1 MLSVCTRRD
10 CAVVKTLESRAR
22 SLSTSASASAAGR
35 RATLGAV
42 TAGALETASRPTR
55 HSRSSSSSSNVS
67 SAPSSHCTTRPYT
80 KRPRWTWVQ
89 HHHLTARNVHAALI
103 HASPRQQSSAVPA
116 LALATCLHC
125 EAKKTRHQTLV
136 HNFANYFPIF
146 KFFFTSRLCNKFA
159 TNSCLNIL
167 PRFKHVAT
175 LPCEIWMQKNGI
187 ILKYVLLLMMNHKV
201 V

>member
-67 SAPSSHCTTRPYT
+67 STPSSHCTTRP
-80 KRPRWTWVQ
+80 RWTWVQ
-89 HHHLTARNVHAALI
+89 RRHLTARNVHVEREFNAVISLHETSTLNVSSTPSSHCTKRPCCSDTRVAA
-103 HASPRQQSSAVPA
+103 PA
-116 LALATCLHC
+116 KFCCPSTCTGYLS
-125 EAKKTRHQTLV
+125 TLQ
-136 HNFANYFPIF
+136 
-146 KFFFTSRLCNKFA
+146 FFF
-159 TNSCLNIL
+159 
-167 PRFKHVAT
+167 H
-175 LPCEIWMQKNGI
+175 
-187 ILKYVLLLMMNHKV
+187 
-201 V
+201 